1 MYGID
6 LATQRTPVKFGLY
19 HVQLMRYY
27 DEVLAQS
34 ARNYA
39 FTGDKKWEIRYDTIE
54 PLSDKLLKDAIRAAD
69 EATRPFFV
77 TLDVANTALVA
88 MERRSIVL
96 VNRGKKKE
104 ALNLL
109 DGMEY
114 DEQRRLLAG
123 GLSDFVAKMEGSK
136 TKHDLAANIAIPS
149 VRDVM
154 DLERKLAVVEESIK
168 KERLVAIGELAARFA
183 HDIRNPLAVIRNS
196 IDILTSQ
203 SPDPKT
209 VNHYQ
214 RIQRAVDRITYQID
228 DVLNFVKPR
237 ILILKQTPLSE
248 ILDSTV
254 GKVKV
259 PDTVLLE
266 MPKKDITLIA
276 DPINLEIVFVNLIT
290 NAIQAMN
297 NSGKIRISFK
307 VEKGNTV
314 ISLSDNGPGIQKKHL
329 SKIFEP
335 LFTTKQTG
343 TGLGLVSCKTI
354 VEQHGGK
361 ISVRS
366 RVGHGTT
373 FLISLPRKRRKSA
386 RNVRA

>member
-6 LATQRTPVKFGLY
+6 HTTQQMPVKFGLY

-39 FTGDKKWEIRYDTIE
+39 FTADKKWVMRYRTIE
-54 PLSDKLLKDAIRAAD
+54 PLSDKLLKDAIKAAD
-69 EATRPFFV
+69 DSTRPFFV
-77 TLDVANTALVA
+77 TLDKANAALVA
-88 MERRSIVL
+88 MEHRSIRL
-96 VNRGKKKE
+96 VRRGKKEE
-104 ALNLL
+104 ALGLL

-114 DEQRRLLAG
+114 EKQRKILAG
-123 GLSDFVAKMEGSK
+123 GLADFVAKMEGAK
-136 TKHDLAANIAIPS
+136 TKHEIAANIAIPS
-149 VRDVM
+149 VQDVM
-154 DLERKLAVVEESIK
+154 DLERKLAVIEESVK

-196 IDILTSQ
+196 IDLLTSQ
-203 SPDPKT
+203 NPDPKT
-209 VNHYQ
+209 IDHYQ
-214 RIQRAVDRITYQID
+214 RIQRAVTRITYQID

-237 ILILKQTPLSE
+237 ILIPKQITLFE
-248 ILDSTV
+248 ILNSTV
-254 GKVKV
+254 SKVKI
-259 PDTVLLE
+259 PDTVRLE
-266 MPKKDITLIA
+266 MPKKDIVFVA

-297 NSGKIRISFK
+297 NSGKIRIGYK
-307 VEKGNTV
+307 VEKKNIV
-314 ISLSDNGPGIQKKHL
+314 ISLSDSGPGIPKKYL

-361 ISVRS
+361 ISVQS
-366 RVGHGTT
+366 RTGSGTT
-373 FLISLPRKRRKSA
+373 FFINLPKKRMPA
-386 RNVRA
+386 RR

>member
-6 LATQRTPVKFGLY
+6 PIAQRTPVKFGLY

-39 FTGDKKWEIRYDTIE
+39 FTGDKKWKIRYETIE

-69 EATRPFFV
+69 DATRQFFV
-77 TLDVANTALVA
+77 TLDGANAALVS
-88 MERRSIVL
+88 MERRSIGL
-96 VNRGKKKE
+96 VSRGKKKE
-104 ALNLL
+104 ALGLL
-109 DGMEY
+109 DGAEY
-114 DEQRRLLAG
+114 DEQRKVLAG
-123 GLSDFVAKMEGSK
+123 GLSDFVAKMEGA
-136 TKHDLAANIAIPS
+136 KHELAANMAIPS
-149 VRDVM
+149 VQDVM
-154 DLERKLAVVEESIK
+154 NLERKLAIIEESVK

-203 SPDPKT
+203 NPDPKT
-209 VNHYQ
+209 VDHYQ
-214 RIQRAVDRITYQID
+214 RIQRAVTRITYQID

-237 ILILKQTPLSE
+237 ILILKQIPLSE
-248 ILDSTV
+248 ILDSAV

-259 PDTVLLE
+259 PDTVRLE
-266 MPKKDITLIA
+266 MPKKDTVLIA

-307 VEKGNTV
+307 AEKGSIV
-314 ISLSDNGPGIQKKHL
+314 ISLSDNGPGIPRKHL

-354 VEQHGGK
+354 MEQHGGK

-373 FLISLPRKRRKSA
+373 FLICLPRKRPKSA
-386 RNVRA
+386 RI